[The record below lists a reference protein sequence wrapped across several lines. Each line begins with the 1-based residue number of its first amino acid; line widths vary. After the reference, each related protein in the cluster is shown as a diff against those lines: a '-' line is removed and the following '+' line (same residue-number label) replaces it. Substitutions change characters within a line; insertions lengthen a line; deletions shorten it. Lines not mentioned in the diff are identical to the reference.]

1 MKPLIY
7 FEDMVPGERLSG
19 LPYRVPKAELVE
31 FARRWDPMPFHVD
44 DEAGKAAFGSITA
57 PGSYVLAVKQRLVHE
72 LPERHAVIASLG
84 FDEVR
89 FLEPVRPDDEL
100 TLVREWVSKR
110 ESQSKPDRGIVTL
123 RLSLQNQFGRMVMS
137 HLDTILVRR
146 RSSSA

>member
-1 MKPLIY
+1 MKPILY
-7 FEDMVPGERLSG
+7 FEDMVPGERISG
-19 LPYRVPKAELVE
+19 QPYRVPKAELVE
-31 FARRWDPMPFHVD
+31 FARRWDPMPFHID

-57 PGSYVLAVKQRLVHE
+57 PGSYVLAVKQWLVHE
-72 LPERHAVIASLG
+72 LPERHAVIASSG

-100 TLVREWVSKR
+100 TLIREWVSKR

-123 RLSLQNQFGRMVMS
+123 RLSLRNQFGRTVMT

-146 RSSSA
+146 RS